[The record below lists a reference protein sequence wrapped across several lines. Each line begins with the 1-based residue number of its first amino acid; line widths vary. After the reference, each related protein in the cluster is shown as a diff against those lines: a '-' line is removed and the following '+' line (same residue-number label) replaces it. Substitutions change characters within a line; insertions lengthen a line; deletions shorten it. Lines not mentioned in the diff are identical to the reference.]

1 MRLLGIDLQKPTFQ
15 SITVAAAL
23 AVTLWLVLLVVV
35 GDKSFGNNAVEA
47 GKVLVAIGWGCICA
61 AVGLRFRRV
70 RELAV
75 YGIGCALLIG
85 AYQGVV
91 TQFIA

>member
-35 GDKSFGNNAVEA
+35 GDAGFGGNALDA
-47 GKVLVAIGWGCICA
+47 GKVLVAIAWGCLCA
-61 AVGLRFRRV
+61 AIGLRFRRV

-75 YGIGCALLIG
+75 YAVGCALLIG

-91 TQFIA
+91 AQFIA

>member
-1 MRLLGIDLQKPTFQ
+1 MRFLGIDLHKPTFQ
-15 SITVAAAL
+15 SITIAAAL

-35 GDKSFGNNAVEA
+35 GDTSFGGNAVEA
-47 GKVLVAIGWGCICA
+47 GQVLVAIAWGCICA
-61 AVGLRFRRV
+61 ALGLRFRRV

-75 YGIGCALLIG
+75 YAAGCALLIG

-91 TQFIA
+91 AQFIA